1 MSGSSVQCASR
12 YWNDPAILSKLGQA
26 MGVGIAGDTGIAG
39 ERDLGNE
46 EEGEEDVGE
55 EEEDELTV
63 HHTASTGDI
72 EVWQSAR
79 VPLSEPVVLFHV
91 SDDSVSS
98 DCAGLKEAF

>member
-1 MSGSSVQCASR
+1 LSGSSVQCASR

-26 MGVGIAGDTGIAG
+26 MGVGIAGEAGIAG

-72 EVWQSAR
+72 EVWQSAL
-79 VPLSEPVVLFHV
+79 V
-91 SDDSVSS
+91 
-98 DCAGLKEAF
+98 